1 MQKLSRPLGVS
12 IIANFSII
20 LGIIGL
26 FAVIAVS
33 VGGVNTANTV
43 ANSRV
48 NTAASSGAGGLE
60 EALYLLVVGYGL
72 RKGKAW
78 AWTMAIIGILIGF
91 ATTSYAIYFTALPVI
106 GVISNQVGLTAYA
119 GILVDIIITSIIV
132 FVSIELII
140 LYYLYRPHVKAYF
153 GKTTPSS
160 S

>member
-48 NTAASSGAGGLE
+48 NTG
-60 EALYLLVVGYGL
+60 LVVAQDG
-72 RKGKAW
+72 
-78 AWTMAIIGILIGF
+78 
-91 ATTSYAIYFTALPVI
+91 
-106 GVISNQVGLTAYA
+106 
-119 GILVDIIITSIIV
+119 
-132 FVSIELII
+132 
-140 LYYLYRPHVKAYF
+140 
-153 GKTTPSS
+153 
-160 S
+160 

>member
-48 NTAASSGAGGLE
+48 NTAASSGARGRRLWIE
-60 EALYLLVVGYGL
+60 ERKSMGMDYVYNRDFDRICHYQLRYL
-72 RKGKAW
+72 
-78 AWTMAIIGILIGF
+78 F
-91 ATTSYAIYFTALPVI
+91 HCTTRHRR
-106 GVISNQVGLTAYA
+106 N
-119 GILVDIIITSIIV
+119 
-132 FVSIELII
+132 
-140 LYYLYRPHVKAYF
+140 
-153 GKTTPSS
+153 
-160 S
+160 